1 MARSMDSEF
10 MNILPI
16 GKKYNIG
23 MLAWGHVNGKTE
35 WNMPWD
41 SDTNSYVPFP
51 PTVWFQD
58 IFRQSDRSP
67 YLLEEAQITKRLNGN
82 CFLNYT

>member
-1 MARSMDSEF
+1 MARTLNSEF
-10 MNILPI
+10 NNVLPV

-35 WNMPWD
+35 WNMAWD
-41 SDTNSYVPFP
+41 SSKVSYVGFP

-58 IFRQSDRSP
+58 IFRQDGSP
-67 YLLEEAQITKRLNGN
+67 YLLEEAQITKRLNGM
-82 CFLNYT
+82 

>member
-1 MARSMDSEF
+1 MARTLNSEF
-10 MNILPI
+10 NNVLPV

-35 WNMPWD
+35 WNMAWD
-41 SDTNSYVPFP
+41 SGKVSYVELP

-58 IFRQSDRSP
+58 IFRQDGSP
-67 YLLEEAQITKRLNGN
+67 YLLEEAQITKRLNGK
-82 CFLNYT
+82 T